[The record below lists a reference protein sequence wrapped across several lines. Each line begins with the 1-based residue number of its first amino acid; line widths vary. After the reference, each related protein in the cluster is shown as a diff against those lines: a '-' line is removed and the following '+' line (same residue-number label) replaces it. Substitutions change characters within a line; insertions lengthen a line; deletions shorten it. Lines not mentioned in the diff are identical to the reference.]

1 MATILVVDD
10 SPVDRHLA
18 GKLLEKA
25 AGLTVVYAADGRSA
39 LDLMRDNTPDLVL
52 TDMQMPGLDGLQLT
66 GEIRTRFPSVPVIL
80 MTAHGSEELAVQAL
94 QQGASSYVPKRNL
107 GQDLAETVENVLGV
121 AKAAQT
127 QERLLESLTQTDS
140 HYMLR
145 NDITLIP
152 PLIGHLQENLARMKL
167 CDEVGRLRVT
177 VALQEALVNAIYHG
191 NLEVSSELREQ
202 DDKAYQALLKER
214 QTTKPYRDRRVYV
227 TARET
232 PAEAVY
238 VIRDEGPGFDPSSLP
253 DPTDPANVEK
263 VSGRGL
269 FLIRTFMD
277 RVEHNEAGNQIT
289 MLKRCDR

>member
-25 AGLTVVYAADGRSA
+25 AGLTVVYAVDGRNA

-66 GEIRTRFPSVPVIL
+66 GEIRTRYPGVPVIL

-202 DDKAYQALLKER
+202 DDKVYQALLKER

-289 MLKRCDR
+289 MVKRCDR